1 MNKFVNR
8 LSKEDEI
15 KPQSI
20 GVLIYVIIFCVH
32 LSTYFMTFIA
42 GPYLRIASYHEL
54 AEMFKFAPMF
64 LPIIISLG
72 GAVLSCLSLSKVV
85 KNFSRDPEVL
95 EKLNRKIRLIEMIDI
110 AIPVGT
116 GFLQGVL
123 MGIAVKVRHIQL
135 ASFVGAN
142 PTLPLIMFS
151 YSMVIVLGLLVYVVH
166 IRIMEPKLHY
176 IGFTKKQIS
185 LNLIQRNLLTLVFA
199 FSAFMVLVLSIIMET
214 TFRHL
219 STAEMVGIFVP
230 LIIYASVY
238 VLIVEFLL
246 LGDVKEC
253 VLGIDAVAYSL
264 QNKDYTVTDI
274 SPNNRSELGVI
285 SQNINTLKTELSGIL
300 KDINLS
306 TQKTL
311 AQSEDLVSNMNLT
324 NSNVGN
330 ITNAIDDMSMKMR
343 DQAAG
348 VHESNASIE
357 QIMGNIRDLNN
368 AIENQAAG
376 VSQSTA
382 SIEEMIGNINSVTS
396 ILEKNTV
403 AVNEL
408 CNASESGQGV
418 VQVAVKAAEDVIQ
431 RSEGILQA
439 SSVIQNLATRT
450 NLLAMNA
457 AIESAHAGEAGK
469 GFAVVAEEIRKLA
482 VQSASQSKAIDES
495 LTNLSEAIGNI
506 TNDIKKVQ
514 NVFATIFDLS
524 RKVQNQ
530 EDVIASAM
538 REQTL
543 GNQQILEA
551 MHSINDATNAVKD
564 GSVEMLSGGEQIV
577 TEMRNLQNVT
587 TAVTATM
594 KQIDFYS
601 QQIKDAVVIT
611 TSSTND
617 TKSSLEKLMKKLE
630 EFKLS

>member
-1 MNKFVNR
+1 M
-8 LSKEDEI
+8 
-15 KPQSI
+15 
-20 GVLIYVIIFCVH
+20 
-32 LSTYFMTFIA
+32 
-42 GPYLRIASYHEL
+42 
-54 AEMFKFAPMF
+54 
-64 LPIIISLG
+64 
-72 GAVLSCLSLSKVV
+72 
-85 KNFSRDPEVL
+85 
-95 EKLNRKIRLIEMIDI
+95 
-110 AIPVGT
+110 
-116 GFLQGVL
+116 
-123 MGIAVKVRHIQL
+123 
-135 ASFVGAN
+135 
-142 PTLPLIMFS
+142 
-151 YSMVIVLGLLVYVVH
+151 
-166 IRIMEPKLHY
+166 
-176 IGFTKKQIS
+176 
-185 LNLIQRNLLTLVFA
+185 
-199 FSAFMVLVLSIIMET
+199 
-214 TFRHL
+214 
-219 STAEMVGIFVP
+219 
-230 LIIYASVY
+230 
-238 VLIVEFLL
+238 
-246 LGDVKEC
+246 
-253 VLGIDAVAYSL
+253 